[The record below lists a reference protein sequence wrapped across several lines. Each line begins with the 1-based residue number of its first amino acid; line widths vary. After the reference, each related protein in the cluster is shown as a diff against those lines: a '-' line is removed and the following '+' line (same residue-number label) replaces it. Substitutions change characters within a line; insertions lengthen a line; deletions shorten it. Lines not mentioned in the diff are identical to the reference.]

1 MKENEFD
8 TMFVSR
14 QTFID
19 ENLEERTN
27 YCINIKM
34 DYIDEISLSE
44 LEHMY
49 EMIGKVLS
57 RDLPNKK
64 S

>member
-14 QTFID
+14 QTFVD

>member
-14 QTFID
+14 QTFVD

-34 DYIDEISLSE
+34 DYIDEISLAE

-49 EMIGKVLS
+49 DMIGKVLS

>member
-14 QTFID
+14 QTFVD

-49 EMIGKVLS
+49 EMIGKVLA
-57 RDLPNKK
+57 RDLQKK
-64 S
+64 ES